1 MKKRLLSVA
10 LFLFLLLL
18 FGSGK
23 SSAQCTNAN
32 VNWDNLDYI
41 SIQSNA
47 NYGTYINT
55 PALVANM
62 VQTQRFAIGTNRV
75 VITAT
80 HPSSGILGENT
91 THTGQ
96 SGSFGT
102 GADVRFTGNGTIT
115 LTFDTAVSNAQ
126 FSIYDLDVS
135 QVLTVT
141 AFEGATPRVVTL
153 TKPAGGTVTIVGN
166 VGTGAA
172 VNAATNSNVATL
184 NIAVA
189 GPVTSIVLTFTGT
202 AGDFWLSDIQACVYK
217 SFLNNYYTILQP
229 FTGQPSYVLVVH
241 DLNTVFMLDPATGRA
256 VSLFTDPD
264 PRVREINNL
273 AYDPYKR
280 IIYYSVDGLE
290 RCTPPGTPDSIRH
303 IKKYD
308 VNTETI
314 STIISDVKTTPLY
327 MPTYNSGLESGGAG
341 FYNGSL
347 YMGVEAYF
355 LTGTRNS
362 GRETAIWRVD
372 FSSDSI
378 TPAATCQ
385 VWATP
390 ADNGTNNIHDYAD
403 FVMKDGTLY
412 TFNSSTAGGNG
423 RYSHVDMQ
431 TNTTTTTVVPSS
443 SLNIPKQAAQTWDGN
458 VYWVANEI
466 GIYNGTVS
474 NTVTGKQ
481 TIFNAPRST
490 TWVGPAGDAAEAFRP
505 KADFGDA
512 PSTYDPVALS
522 PALNEKDTAI
532 RIGAT
537 YDWEWSKNT
546 STDASGDGA
555 DEDGLAFV
563 SVFDPGSQAYL
574 VQTQVYNNTGANAT
588 LCAWLDYNGNGV
600 FDAGEG
606 LTPITVGSS
615 SSLQSFYLYWSGI
628 VSTIPNGS
636 YTYLRIR
643 LTSATNGMTV
653 SNPTG
658 YFNDGET
665 EDYRV
670 LVDDFPL
677 PVTLL
682 SFNAKAINN
691 TTVRLSWVTTSE
703 ENLAGFGIER
713 STDGVNWNTIAFVN
727 ATGNGQSSDNNYLYN
742 DLQALKGKSFYR
754 LKLLDQ
760 NNLFRYS
767 EQRSVTIK
775 DMIDQVQL
783 MPNPAR
789 SNATLYM
796 KSEIN
801 TDAVVSICDM
811 QGRKL
816 RTEKFRLSAGG
827 NSLSLTNLDRFP
839 GGTYIVHIITGSS
852 VITRKLIIGKSI
864 F

>member
-1 MKKRLLSVA
+1 MKKRLLNLSV
-10 LFLFLLLL
+10 FLSLLLL
-18 FGSGK
+18 SGDQKLFG
-23 SSAQCTNAN
+23 QCTNAN

-55 PALVANM
+55 PALVTNM

-91 THTGQ
+91 THTGE

-102 GADVRFTGNGTIT
+102 GADARFTGNGTIT
-115 LTFDTAVSNAQ
+115 LTFDTAVSNVQ
-126 FSIYDLDVS
+126 FSIYDLDVTQS
-135 QVLTVT
+135 VTVT
-141 AFEGATPRVVTL
+141 AFEGVAPRVPVL
-153 TKPAGGTVTIVGN
+153 TKPAGGNVVIAGN
-166 VGTGAA
+166 VGTGLAA
-172 VNAATNSNVATL
+172 NQANNVNVATL

-189 GPVTSIVLTFTGT
+189 GPVTSVVLTFGGT
-202 AGDFWLSDIQACVYK
+202 AGDFWISDIQACVYR
-217 SFLNNYYTILQP
+217 SFLNNYYTISQP

-241 DLNTVFMLDPATGRA
+241 DLNTVYMVNPANGRA
-256 VSLFTDPD
+256 VSLFTDND

-290 RCTPPGTPDSIRH
+290 RCTPAGTPDSIRH

-308 VNTETI
+308 LNTETI
-314 STIISDVKTTPLY
+314 STVVSNVNNSPLY
-327 MPTYNSGLESGGAG
+327 MPTYHSGLESGGAG

-362 GRETAIWRVD
+362 GRETAIWRID
-372 FSSDSI
+372 FSADSV
-378 TPAATCQ
+378 TPASTCQ

-390 ADNGTNNIHDYAD
+390 VDNGTNNIHDYAD

-412 TFNSSTAGGNG
+412 TFNSSTTLGNG
-423 RYSHVDMQ
+423 RYSHVNMQ
-431 TNTTTTTVVPSS
+431 TNSTTTTVVPSS
-443 SLNIPKQAAQTWDGN
+443 SLNIPKQAAQTWDGT

-466 GIYNGTVS
+466 GLYNGTAA

-537 YDWEWSKNT
+537 WDWEWSKNT
-546 STDASGDGA
+546 SPDASGDGG

-563 SVFDPGSQAYL
+563 SIFDPGTQTYL
-574 VQTQVYNNTGANAT
+574 VQAQVYNNTGANAT
-588 LCAWLDYNGNGV
+588 LCAWFDYNGNGV
-600 FDAGEG
+600 FDVSEG
-606 LTPITVGSS
+606 LAPITVSS
-615 SSLQSFYLYWSGI
+615 SSSTQSFYLWWSGI
-628 VSTIPNGS
+628 VSGIPKGT

-643 LTSATNGMTV
+643 LTSAANGMTA

-658 YFNDGET
+658 YYSDGET

-670 LVDDFPL
+670 LVDNFPL

-682 SFNAKAINN
+682 SFSAKAVNN
-691 TTVRLSWVTTSE
+691 TTVRLNWATTSE
-703 ENLAGFGIER
+703 ENLAGFGVER
-713 STDGVNWNTIAFVN
+713 STDGINWNTIAFVN
-727 ATGNGQSSDNNYLYN
+727 ATGNGQSSDNSYLYN

-754 LKLLDQ
+754 LKLLDK
-760 NNLFRYS
+760 NNLFSYS
-767 EQRSVTIK
+767 EQRAVTIK
-775 DMIDQVQL
+775 DMNDRVQL
-783 MPNPAR
+783 MPNPAQ
-789 SNATLYM
+789 NYATVYLN
-796 KSEIN
+796 SDAAA
-801 TDAVVSICDM
+801 DAVVSICDL

-816 RTEKFRLSAGG
+816 RTEKFRLVAGG
-827 NSLSLTNLDRFP
+827 NSLSLNNLGNYP
-839 GGTYIVHIITGSS
+839 NGTYIVQIITGPT
-852 VITRKLIIGKSI
+852 VVTRKLIIGKTT

>member
-1 MKKRLLSVA
+1 MKKRLLNVP
-10 LFLFLLLL
+10 LFLSLLLL
-18 FGSGK
+18 FGSEK
-23 SSAQCTNAN
+23 SLAQCTNAN

-41 SIQSNA
+41 STQTNA
-47 NYGTYINT
+47 NYATYINT

-80 HPSSGILGENT
+80 HPSTGILGENT
-91 THTGQ
+91 THTGEA
-96 SGSFGT
+96 GSFGA
-102 GADVRFTGNGTIT
+102 GADAYFTGNGTIT
-115 LTFDTAVSNAQ
+115 LTFDTAVSNVQ
-126 FSIYDLDVS
+126 FSVYDLDVN

-141 AFEGATPRVVTL
+141 AFEGATPRGPVL
-153 TKPAGGTVTIVGN
+153 TKPAGGTVVIVGN

-172 VNAATNSNVATL
+172 ANAANNVNTATL

-202 AGDFWLSDIQACVYK
+202 AGDFWLSDIQACVYR
-217 SFLNNYYTILQP
+217 SFINNYYTISQP

-256 VSLFTDPD
+256 VSIFTDSD

-273 AYDPYKR
+273 SYDPYKR

-290 RCTPPGTPDSIRH
+290 RCTPAGTPDSIRH

-314 STIISDVKTTPLY
+314 STLISDVKTAPY
-327 MPTYNSGLESGGAG
+327 YIPTYNSGLESGGSG

-362 GRETAIWRVD
+362 ARETAIWRID

-378 TPAATCQ
+378 TPTKTCQ

-412 TFNSSTAGGNG
+412 TFNSSTTGGNG
-423 RYSHVDMQ
+423 RYSHVNMQ
-431 TNTTTTTVVPSS
+431 TNTTTTTVVPGS
-443 SLNIPKQAAQTWDGN
+443 SLNIPKQSAQTWDGS

-537 YDWEWSKNT
+537 WDWEWNKNT
-546 STDASGDGA
+546 SSDASGDGG

-563 SVFDPGSQAYL
+563 SVFDPATQAYL
-574 VQTQVYNNTGANAT
+574 VQAQVYNNTGSNAT

-600 FDAGEG
+600 FDASEG

-628 VSTIPNGS
+628 VSTIPSGS
-636 YTYLRIR
+636 FTYLRIR
-643 LTSATNGMTV
+643 LTSNTMTT
-653 SNPTG
+653 SDATG
-658 YFNDGET
+658 YFNNGET

-670 LVDDFPL
+670 LVDNFPL

-682 SFNAKAINN
+682 SFNARAVNN
-691 TTVRLSWVTTSE
+691 TTVRLNWVTTSE
-703 ENLAGFGIER
+703 DNLSGFEIER
-713 STDGVNWNTIAFVN
+713 SADGINWNTIAFVN
-727 ATGNGQSSDNNYLYN
+727 AKGNGQATDNNYLYN

-754 LKLLDQ
+754 LKLLDK

-767 EQRSVTIK
+767 EQRSVTMK

-783 MPNPAR
+783 MPNPAL

-796 KSEIN
+796 NS
-801 TDAVVSICDM
+801 DAGADAIVSICDM

-816 RTEKFRLSAGG
+816 RTEKFRLVAGG

-839 GGTYIVHIITGSS
+839 GGTYIVQIITGPS
-852 VITRKLIIGKSI
+852 VITRKLIIGKST

>member
-1 MKKRLLSVA
+1 MKKRLLNVP
-10 LFLFLLLL
+10 LFLSLLLL
-18 FGSGK
+18 FGSEK
-23 SSAQCTNAN
+23 SLAQCTNAN

-41 SIQSNA
+41 STQTNA
-47 NYGTYINT
+47 NYATYINT

-80 HPSSGILGENT
+80 HPSTGILGENT
-91 THTGQ
+91 THTGEA
-96 SGSFGT
+96 GSFGA
-102 GADVRFTGNGTIT
+102 GADAYFTGNGTIT
-115 LTFDTAVSNAQ
+115 LTFDTAVSNVQ
-126 FSIYDLDVS
+126 FSVYDLDVN

-141 AFEGATPRVVTL
+141 AFEGATPRGPVL
-153 TKPAGGTVTIVGN
+153 TKPAGGTVVIVGN

-172 VNAATNSNVATL
+172 ANAANNVNTATL

-202 AGDFWLSDIQACVYK
+202 AGDFWLSDIQACVYR
-217 SFLNNYYTILQP
+217 SFINNYYTISQP

-256 VSLFTDPD
+256 VSIFTDSD

-273 AYDPYKR
+273 SYDPYKR

-290 RCTPPGTPDSIRH
+290 RCTPAGTPDSIRH

-314 STIISDVKTTPLY
+314 STLISDVKTAPY
-327 MPTYNSGLESGGAG
+327 YIPTYNSGLESGGSG

-362 GRETAIWRVD
+362 ARETAIWRID

-378 TPAATCQ
+378 TPTKTCQ

-412 TFNSSTAGGNG
+412 TFNSSTTGGNG
-423 RYSHVDMQ
+423 RYSHVNMQ
-431 TNTTTTTVVPSS
+431 TNTTTTTVVPGS
-443 SLNIPKQAAQTWDGN
+443 SLNIPKQSAQTWDGS

-537 YDWEWSKNT
+537 WDWEWNKNT
-546 STDASGDGA
+546 SSDASGDGG

-563 SVFDPGSQAYL
+563 SVFDPATQAYL
-574 VQTQVYNNTGANAT
+574 VQAQVYNNTGSNAT

-600 FDAGEG
+600 FDASEG

-628 VSTIPNGS
+628 VSTIPSGS
-636 YTYLRIR
+636 FTYLRIR
-643 LTSATNGMTV
+643 LTSNTMTT
-653 SNPTG
+653 SDATG
-658 YFNDGET
+658 YFNNGET

-670 LVDDFPL
+670 LVDNFPL

-682 SFNAKAINN
+682 SFNARAINN
-691 TTVRLSWVTTSE
+691 TTVRLNWVTTSE
-703 ENLAGFGIER
+703 DNLSGFEIER
-713 STDGVNWNTIAFVN
+713 SADGINWNTIAFVN
-727 ATGNGQSSDNNYLYN
+727 AKGNGQATDNNYLYN

-754 LKLLDQ
+754 LKLLDK

-767 EQRSVTIK
+767 EQRSVTMK

-783 MPNPAR
+783 MPNPAL

-796 KSEIN
+796 NS
-801 TDAVVSICDM
+801 DAGADAIVSICDM

-816 RTEKFRLSAGG
+816 RTEKFRLVAGG

-839 GGTYIVHIITGSS
+839 GGTYIVQIITGPS
-852 VITRKLIIGKSI
+852 VITRKLIIGKST

>member
-1 MKKRLLSVA
+1 MKKRLLNVP
-10 LFLFLLLL
+10 LFLSLLLL
-18 FGSGK
+18 FGSEK
-23 SSAQCTNAN
+23 SLAQCTNAN

-41 SIQSNA
+41 STQTNA
-47 NYGTYINT
+47 NYATYINT

-80 HPSSGILGENT
+80 HPSTGILGENT
-91 THTGQ
+91 THTGEA
-96 SGSFGT
+96 GSFGA
-102 GADVRFTGNGTIT
+102 GADAYFTGNGTIT
-115 LTFDTAVSNAQ
+115 LTFDTAVSNVQ
-126 FSIYDLDVS
+126 FSVYDLDVN

-141 AFEGATPRVVTL
+141 AFEGATPRGPVL
-153 TKPAGGTVTIVGN
+153 TKPAGGTVVIVGN

-172 VNAATNSNVATL
+172 ANAANNVNTATL

-202 AGDFWLSDIQACVYK
+202 AGDFWLSDIQACVYR
-217 SFLNNYYTILQP
+217 SFINNYYTISQP

-256 VSLFTDPD
+256 VSIFTDSD

-273 AYDPYKR
+273 SYDPYKR

-290 RCTPPGTPDSIRH
+290 RCTPAGTPDSIRH

-314 STIISDVKTTPLY
+314 STLISDVKTAPY
-327 MPTYNSGLESGGAG
+327 YIPTYNSGLESGGSG

-362 GRETAIWRVD
+362 ARETAIWRID

-378 TPAATCQ
+378 TPTKTCQ

-412 TFNSSTAGGNG
+412 TFNSSTTGGNG
-423 RYSHVDMQ
+423 RYSHVNMQ
-431 TNTTTTTVVPSS
+431 TNTTTTTVVPGS
-443 SLNIPKQAAQTWDGN
+443 SLNIPKQSAQTWDGS

-537 YDWEWSKNT
+537 WDWEWNKNT
-546 STDASGDGA
+546 SSDASGDGG

-563 SVFDPGSQAYL
+563 SVFDPATQAYL
-574 VQTQVYNNTGANAT
+574 VQAQVYNNTGSNAT

-600 FDAGEG
+600 FDASEG

-628 VSTIPNGS
+628 VSTIPSGS
-636 YTYLRIR
+636 FTYLRIR
-643 LTSATNGMTV
+643 LTSNTMTT
-653 SNPTG
+653 SDATG
-658 YFNDGET
+658 YFNNGET

-670 LVDDFPL
+670 LVDNFPL

-682 SFNAKAINN
+682 SFNARAVNN
-691 TTVRLSWVTTSE
+691 TTVRLNWVTTSE
-703 ENLAGFGIER
+703 DNLSGFEIER
-713 STDGVNWNTIAFVN
+713 SADGINWNTIAFVN
-727 ATGNGQSSDNNYLYN
+727 AKGNGQATDNNYLYN

-754 LKLLDQ
+754 LKLLDK

-767 EQRSVTIK
+767 EQRSVTMK

-796 KSEIN
+796 NS
-801 TDAVVSICDM
+801 DAGADAIVSICDM

-816 RTEKFRLSAGG
+816 RTEKFRLVAGG

-839 GGTYIVHIITGSS
+839 GGTYIVQIITGPS
-852 VITRKLIIGKSI
+852 VITRKLIIGKST

>member
-1 MKKRLLSVA
+1 MKKRLLNVP
-10 LFLFLLLL
+10 LFLSLLLL
-18 FGSGK
+18 FGSEK
-23 SSAQCTNAN
+23 SLAQCTNAN

-41 SIQSNA
+41 STQTNA
-47 NYGTYINT
+47 NYATYINT

-80 HPSSGILGENT
+80 HPSTGILGENT
-91 THTGQ
+91 THTGEA
-96 SGSFGT
+96 GSFGA
-102 GADVRFTGNGTIT
+102 GADAYFTGNGTIT
-115 LTFDTAVSNAQ
+115 LTFDTAVSNVQ
-126 FSIYDLDVS
+126 FSVYDLDVN

-141 AFEGATPRVVTL
+141 AFEGATPRGPVL
-153 TKPAGGTVTIVGN
+153 TKPAGGTVVIVGN

-172 VNAATNSNVATL
+172 ANAANNVNTATL

-202 AGDFWLSDIQACVYK
+202 AGDFWLSDIQACVYR
-217 SFLNNYYTILQP
+217 SFINNYYTISQP

-256 VSLFTDPD
+256 VSIFTDSD

-273 AYDPYKR
+273 SYDPYKR

-290 RCTPPGTPDSIRH
+290 RCTPAGTPDSIRH

-314 STIISDVKTTPLY
+314 STLISDVKTAPY
-327 MPTYNSGLESGGAG
+327 YIPTYNSGLESGGSG

-362 GRETAIWRVD
+362 ARETAIWRID

-378 TPAATCQ
+378 TPTKTCQ

-412 TFNSSTAGGNG
+412 TFNSSTTGGNG
-423 RYSHVDMQ
+423 RYSHVNMQ
-431 TNTTTTTVVPSS
+431 TNTTTTTVVPGS
-443 SLNIPKQAAQTWDGN
+443 SLNIPKQSAQTWDGS

-537 YDWEWSKNT
+537 WDWEWNKNT
-546 STDASGDGA
+546 SSDASGDGG

-563 SVFDPGSQAYL
+563 SVFDPATQAYL
-574 VQTQVYNNTGANAT
+574 VQAQVYNNTGSNAT

-600 FDAGEG
+600 FDASEG

-628 VSTIPNGS
+628 VSTIPSGS
-636 YTYLRIR
+636 FTYLRIR
-643 LTSATNGMTV
+643 LTSNTMTT
-653 SNPTG
+653 SDATG
-658 YFNDGET
+658 YFNNGET

-670 LVDDFPL
+670 LVDNFPL

-682 SFNAKAINN
+682 SFNARAINN
-691 TTVRLSWVTTSE
+691 TTVRLNWVTTSE
-703 ENLAGFGIER
+703 DNLSGFEIER
-713 STDGVNWNTIAFVN
+713 SADGINWNTIAFVN
-727 ATGNGQSSDNNYLYN
+727 AKGNGQATDNNYLYN

-754 LKLLDQ
+754 LKLLDK

-767 EQRSVTIK
+767 EQRSVTMK

-796 KSEIN
+796 NS
-801 TDAVVSICDM
+801 DAGADAIVSICDM

-816 RTEKFRLSAGG
+816 RTEKFRLVAGG

-839 GGTYIVHIITGSS
+839 GGTYIVQIITGPS
-852 VITRKLIIGKSI
+852 VITRKLIIGKST